1 MNVKSK
7 FMKSYNILDNFKVQ
21 NLHFEIIFLHFE
33 TIFIFLKY
41 FLFHTLKIYSDR
53 WIFPNHV
60 LLVVVT

>member
-1 MNVKSK
+1 MNVLFHQSL
-7 FMKSYNILDNFKVQ
+7 FYNILDHFKVQ
-21 NLHFEIIFLHFE
+21 NLHFEIVFLHFE